1 MTVELFKKEGTYLNE
16 KGEERKATRFYLK
29 CGDALVPIDVSY
41 FENKELGRDPQYAGR
56 KEVLKAFAS
65 TLPEKQSENG

>member
-1 MTVELFKKEGTYLNE
+1 MTVELFKKEGTYTDE
-16 KGEERKATRFYLK
+16 QGKERRATRFYAK
-29 CGDALVPIDVSY
+29 CGDALIPIEVSY

-65 TLPEKQSENG
+65 VLPEKSAANG